1 MSHSIS
7 FSFSP
12 SKSIKKIKHHH
23 LLCFY
28 FSDNEKSKQTSWSIL
43 SYKLICT
50 ITRLEHTDTLS
61 YPITCVLPLLPQL
74 TSTVGVSGG
83 LSNFLS
89 FTFLSFL
96 PGRPSSPLINSLKK
110 TDIIIP
116 LSRVLNKKQLYSTP
130 KWLTCDSNSSA
141 WTSHSP
147 VFPHLHSPRMPGH
160 KASPATWSSSG
171 HGPSCPHCNVKE
183 RNPQSQKATLLSS
196 YISLPLKN
204 CQQHMFQTDLEVGQI
219 CIQSLYYTG
228 LWTKNYL

>member
-1 MSHSIS
+1 MLFIFLTTTRFANRLHEA
-7 FSFSP
+7 FSAINLLFAP
-12 SKSIKKIKHHH
+12 S
-23 LLCFY
+23 
-28 FSDNEKSKQTSWSIL
+28 NWS
-43 SYKLICT
+43 T
-50 ITRLEHTDTLS
+50 QDTLS

-110 TDIIIP
+110 TDITP

-147 VFPHLHSPRMPGH
+147 VSPHPHSPRMPGH

-171 HGPSCPHCNVKE
+171 HGPSCPHCKVKE
-183 RNPQSQKATLLSS
+183 RNHQSQKATSSPLTSAFLSKTANNICS
-196 YISLPLKN
+196 NQTWRWARYIFRASTIPVFGPKIISN
-204 CQQHMFQTDLEVGQI
+204 I
-219 CIQSLYYTG
+219 
-228 LWTKNYL
+228 